1 MLIDHVEVASTL
13 AESDESAWPLSVPAI
28 RDVAKNGLTFTSDL
42 VVLVGANGSGK
53 STLLEG
59 IAEAYGLDVRGGHGG
74 RRYSSPLDRS
84 LLGEALRLRRTTR
97 GSKFTGRRATGFFLR
112 AETAFGMLA
121 YMTDM
126 GIAGYGDRLS
136 WEVSHGESYL
146 QAITGRFNGPGLYL
160 LDEAEGPLSFHS
172 TLLLLHRLRELVT
185 AHNAQVIY
193 STHSPLVAA
202 LPGAQILELSEDG
215 IHEQDWSD
223 LEAVRLWQAFL
234 RHPQRMFDDVD

>member
-1 MLIDHVEVASTL
+1 MLIDHVEVTSPL

-28 RDVAKNGLTFTSDL
+28 RDVARNGLKFTSDL

-74 RRYSSPLDRS
+74 RRYSSPLAKS
-84 LLGEALRLRRTTR
+84 PLGESLRLRRTSR
-97 GSKFTGRRATGFFLR
+97 GSKFTGRNATGFFLR
-112 AETAFGMLA
+112 AETAHGVLA

-126 GIAGYGDRLS
+126 GVSGYGDQLS
-136 WEVSHGESYL
+136 GEVSHGESYL
-146 QAITGRFNGPGLYL
+146 QAITGRFNRPGLYL

-172 TLLLLHRLRELVT
+172 TLLLLHHLRELVT

-215 IHEQDWSD
+215 IRQQDWSD
-223 LEAVRLWQAFL
+223 LETVTLWQAFL
-234 RHPQRMFDDVD
+234 RHPQRMFDAG

>member
-1 MLIDHVEVASTL
+1 MLIDHIEVASGLT
-13 AESDESAWPLSVPAI
+13 EGDDSVWPLTVPAI
-28 RDVAKNGLTFTSDL
+28 RDVAKNGLRFTSDL

-74 RRYSSPLDRS
+74 RRYASPLDKGP
-84 LLGEALRLRRTTR
+84 LGDALRLHRTAEGSRFTRRN
-97 GSKFTGRRATGFFLR
+97 ATGFFLR
-112 AETAFGMLA
+112 AETAHGMLA

-126 GIAGYGDRLS
+126 GVTGYGDRLS

-146 QAITGRFNGPGLYL
+146 QAITGRFDGPGLYL

-172 TLLLLHRLRELVT
+172 TLLLLHHLRDLVT
-185 AHNAQVIY
+185 RHTAQVIY

-215 IHEQDWSD
+215 IHEQNWED
-223 LEAVRLWQAFL
+223 LDTVRLWQAFL
-234 RHPQRMFDDVD
+234 RHPRRMFDDG

>member
-1 MLIDHVEVASTL
+1 MLIDKVEVAVHL
-13 AESDESAWPLSVPAI
+13 AERDESEWPLSVPAI

-42 VVLVGANGSGK
+42 VMFVGANGSGK

-59 IAEAYGLDVRGGHGG
+59 IAEAYGLDVRGGHGA
-74 RRYSSPLDRS
+74 RRYSSPLDKS
-84 LLGEALRLRRTTR
+84 PLGKALLLRRTSR
-97 GSKFTGRRATGFFLR
+97 GSKFAGRKATGFFLR
-112 AETAFGMLA
+112 AETAHGMLA
-121 YMTDM
+121 YMTEM

-160 LDEAEGPLSFHS
+160 LDEAEGPLSFQS
-172 TLLLLHRLRELVT
+172 TLLLLHHLRQLVT

-202 LPGAQILELSEDG
+202 VPGAQILELSENG
-215 IHEQDWSD
+215 IHERDWSD
-223 LEAVRLWQAFL
+223 LEAVQLWQAFL
-234 RHPQRMFDDVD
+234 RHPQRMFDPD